1 MNSSNI
7 AKLIIVVAIL
17 GLVGLFVSGNI
28 QLGSPDK
35 KPDSSSNTSLNSTVT
50 SPTSTQSAL
59 KVGDTFP
66 DFSLTEVGGKTISN
80 NSLKGKPTI
89 IWFTT
94 SWCTPCQIGA
104 QEVSKLDNELGG
116 DAFSVLVVFVD
127 PKEKDSDLILWRKR
141 FANPTW
147 MVAFDNQLTQLAAKV
162 NLKFLDSKFIL
173 DKNGVIK
180 NIDFQQ
186 ADENYLNIIRG
197 VVKEN

>member
-7 AKLIIVVAIL
+7 AKLTVVAVVL

-35 KPDSSSNTSLNSTVT
+35 KPDSSSSTSLNPTLN

-66 DFSLTEVGGKTISN
+66 DFTLTEVGGKTISS

-116 DAFSVLVVFVD
+116 DTFSILVVFVD
-127 PKEKDSDLILWRKR
+127 PKEKDSDLINWRKQ
-141 FANPTW
+141 FANPDW
-147 MVAFDNQLTQLAAKV
+147 MVAFDNELTNLAKRADI
-162 NLKFLDSKFIL
+162 KFLDSKFIL
-173 DKNGVIK
+173 DENSVIK
-180 NIDFQQ
+180 DIDFKM
-186 ADENYLNIIRG
+186 ADDSYLNTIRG

>member
-7 AKLIIVVAIL
+7 AKLIVVAVVL

-28 QLGSPDK
+28 QLGSPGK
-35 KPDSSSNTSLNSTVT
+35 KPNSSTNTSLNPTVT
-50 SPTSTQSAL
+50 SSTSTQFAL

-66 DFSLTEVGGKTISN
+66 DFSLTEVDGKTISN
-80 NSLKGKPTI
+80 DFLKGKPTI

-141 FANPTW
+141 FASPDW

-162 NLKFLDSKFIL
+162 NLRFLDSKFLL

-180 NIDFQQ
+180 NIDFKQ
-186 ADENYLNIIRG
+186 ADENYLNTIRG
-197 VVKEN
+197 GVKDN